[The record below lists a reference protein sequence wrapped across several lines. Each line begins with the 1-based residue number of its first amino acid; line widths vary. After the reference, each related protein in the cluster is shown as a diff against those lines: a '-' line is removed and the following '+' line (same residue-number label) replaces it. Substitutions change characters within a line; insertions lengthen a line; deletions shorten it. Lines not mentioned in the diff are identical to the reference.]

1 MSPKCGIVSELWY
14 LLRSGEISYWFFP
27 DMITLTQDTSN
38 PHPFISILMPIKG
51 KKMLP
56 RLSRHL
62 SSQQMLTMLTLLV
75 ACFSQLDVVVQ
86 APLLDSP
93 EDTPE
98 RREVEGQTQTFLGS
112 VMQSILPIVAKS
124 GLRLISGLLGLLLD
138 RSNIVTVSQTR
149 VCESEVT
156 SFVHHGDGW

>member
-1 MSPKCGIVSELWY
+1 MLTLDVIM
-14 LLRSGEISYWFFP
+14 LRCEI
-27 DMITLTQDTSN
+27 SN

-75 ACFSQLDVVVQ
+75 ACFNQLDVVVQ
-86 APLLDSP
+86 APLLDSA
-93 EDTPE
+93 EETPE
-98 RREVEGQTQTFLGS
+98 RKEVDRQTQAFLGS
-112 VMQSILPIVAKS
+112 VMQSVLPIVAKS

-138 RSNIVTVSQTR
+138 RSNIVMVTQTR
-149 VCESEVT
+149 VSRALSSPARVT
-156 SFVHHGDGW
+156 YRYHLYHSPALRC